1 MPLKFRL
8 KGLAETFVDVIRC
21 PECGHDGGEG
31 GDQGFQTDLTR
42 VTYQGIIVVISC
54 GVCNAIF
61 VPEGQRLG
69 VINSQ
74 KLRSAVEK
82 DSQTTGQPIY
92 CNLAEV
98 RLEVEKLN
106 AAKDDKMQ

>member
-8 KGLAETFVDVIRC
+8 KGLAETFVDSLRC
-21 PECGHDGGEG
+21 PDCGHDGGDE
-31 GDQGFQTDLTR
+31 GDQGFLTELTR
-42 VTYQGIIVVISC
+42 VTYDGIIVVVECRLC
-54 GVCNAIF
+54 GRIF

-69 VINSQ
+69 VINPK

-82 DSQTTGQPIY
+82 DSVTTGQPI
-92 CNLAEV
+92 LSSLSAV

-106 AAKDDKMQ
+106 AAREQKVH